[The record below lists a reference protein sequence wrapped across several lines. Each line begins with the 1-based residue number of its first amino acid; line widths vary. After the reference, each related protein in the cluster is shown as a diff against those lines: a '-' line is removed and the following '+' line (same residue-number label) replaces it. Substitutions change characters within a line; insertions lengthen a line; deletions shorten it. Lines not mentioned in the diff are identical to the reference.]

1 MVNESLH
8 TTLYSLRLTPL
19 RVSRAPFSFTRSD
32 ASSGD
37 RHSHD
42 ASCRDRHTH
51 FALTPPSETGIA
63 TTPHLETGSH
73 DASFRDRHTH
83 SGVSEGDQPSAS
95 TPPSS
100 PRQSSSLSLS
110 LSLLALSLFLS
121 LSLACATPLRPSAAP
136 LGFIGRHTHHFGSTC
151 LGAGGRHTHH
161 SGSTCLGAGGRH
173 TSIIQAVLT
182 SALVAATLISLG
194 RSGPVFG
201 CEASCHVSLTSTSA
215 GSWTPGYPDASAP
228 SHLDFLMPHS
238 HRNVENHLHL
248 SVLVR
253 YARIPCCTPL
263 GTSHACT
270 LDHVSSCCV

>member
-1 MVNESLH
+1 M
-8 TTLYSLRLTPL
+8 
-19 RVSRAPFSFTRSD
+19 
-32 ASSGD
+32 
-37 RHSHD
+37 
-42 ASCRDRHTH
+42 
-51 FALTPPSETGIA
+51 
-63 TTPHLETGSH
+63 TPHLETGT
-73 DASFRDRHTH
+73 HTQAFPRVISPPPH
-83 SGVSEGDQPSAS
+83 SALVSLPFLI
-95 TPPSS
+95 
-100 PRQSSSLSLS
+100 SLSL
-110 LSLLALSLFLS
+110 FS

-161 SGSTCLGAGGRH
+161 SGSTCLGAGGRHTRHSGSNCLGAGGRH

-215 GSWTPGYPDASAP
+215 GSWTPWYPDASAP

-248 SVLVR
+248 SVFVR
-253 YARIPCCTPL
+253 YARMPCCTPL
-263 GTSHACT
+263 GTSRMHTRPCLLLLCLISTPFSARTCR
-270 LDHVSSCCV
+270 SSWQLIHSFLIS